1 MKAERIAKVI
11 AAAGLCS
18 RRDAEAWILDGR
30 VSVNG
35 KIIDTPALTVTSD
48 DKIKV
53 DGKLLKAK
61 SALRVW
67 LYHKPAGLVTT
78 AKDPEG
84 RPTVFEDLPASM
96 GRVISVGRL
105 DLNSEGLLLLT
116 NDGAFSRHLEL
127 PATGLPREYEVRV
140 FGTVDPD
147 ELENLKHGVEV
158 DGIDYKSIIA
168 TQEKPGSS
176 AMNQWLYM
184 TLHEG
189 KNREI
194 RQVMRALNLHVN
206 RLVRVAYGPFK
217 LGELEPGQVKEVPSA
232 QLARICEKIGF
243 KV

>member
-1 MKAERIAKVI
+1 MKPERIAKVI

-18 RRDAEAWILDGR
+18 RRDAELWIVEGR

-35 KIIDTPALTVTSD
+35 KTLTSPALTVTSD
-48 DKIKV
+48 DAIKV
-53 DGKLLKAK
+53 DGKLLKQK
-61 SALRVW
+61 DVLRVW

-84 RPTVFEDLPASM
+84 RPTVFEALPASM

-127 PATGLPREYEVRV
+127 PKNEFTRQYEVRV
-140 FGTVDPD
+140 FGDVDPD
-147 ELENLKHGVEV
+147 ALVALQDGITV
-158 DGIDYKSIIA
+158 DGINYRGIEA
-168 TQEKPGSS
+168 VQEKPGSR
-176 AMNQWLYM
+176 AMNQWLYV

-194 RQVMRALNLHVN
+194 RNVMRALDLRVN
-206 RLVRVAYGPFK
+206 RLVRVEYGPFK
-217 LGELEPGQVKEVPSA
+217 LGELEPSQVKEVPAA
-232 QLARICEKIGF
+232 QLKRICETIGYAP
-243 KV
+243 